1 MREVDVTIDGGIA
14 VVTID
19 RPQARNAIGLRTI
32 DELGAAL
39 DEVLAGAAAVVVL
52 RGAGDRAFV
61 SGGAAPRGR
70 TPRGVQRLI
79 GSCKRVLSY

>member
-19 RPQARNAIGLRTI
+19 RPQAR
-32 DELGAAL
+32 
-39 DEVLAGAAAVVVL
+39 
-52 RGAGDRAFV
+52 
-61 SGGAAPRGR
+61 GR
-70 TPRGVQRLI
+70 TPRGVQGLI